1 MDWLAGRLAYDY
13 GEYAARPPKE
23 CILNVAGSRE
33 SKMPGIQD
41 AVQTIIVD
49 VINKANGVCYY
60 PLALSNA
67 MMLR

>member
-1 MDWLAGRLAYDY
+1 
-13 GEYAARPPKE
+13 
-23 CILNVAGSRE
+23 
-33 SKMPGIQD
+33 MPGIQD